1 MMAITDE
8 KNDDLCICRCVRLIH
23 NRHTHTQT
31 HVFLQTHAQSVGAVH
46 SMKRLWTPDTK
57 AFGCEGEQLAGLAGW
72 RAGAASNL
80 ESDPLGLF

>member
-1 MMAITDE
+1 MIV
-8 KNDDLCICRCVRLIH
+8 DDLCICRCVMLIH
-23 NRHTHTQT
+23 NRHTHTDT
-31 HVFLQTHAQSVGAVH
+31 RFLANTCTVGAVY
-46 SMKRLWTPDTK
+46 SMKRLLTPDTK